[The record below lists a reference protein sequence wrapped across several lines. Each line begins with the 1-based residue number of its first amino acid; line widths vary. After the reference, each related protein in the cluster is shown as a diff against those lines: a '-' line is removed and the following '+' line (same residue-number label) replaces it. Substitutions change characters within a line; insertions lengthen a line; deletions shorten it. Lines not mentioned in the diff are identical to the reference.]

1 MPHGLW
7 PPRRRVPPSRWLAC
21 EPQEGSAPACRSPTS
36 TIPCWNCLR
45 RLHRHRAGWRSADSI
60 SSHMASYAD
69 IDIALDPTPYGG
81 VITTLEAVWMGVP
94 VVTMAGDRVLGRY
107 SHAFVSVL
115 GLPHLTAIDEDDYV
129 AKAVM
134 LAADEAGR
142 AALRGGLRDRMRTS
156 PLCDGR
162 AMAASI

>member
-1 MPHGLW
+1 
-7 PPRRRVPPSRWLAC
+7 
-21 EPQEGSAPACRSPTS
+21 
-36 TIPCWNCLR
+36 
-45 RLHRHRAGWRSADSI
+45 
-60 SSHMASYAD
+60 MASYAD

-81 VITTLEAVWMGVP
+81 VITTLEAMWMGVP

-162 AMAASI
+162 AMAASIENAVRGAMPS